1 MTVARRF
8 TFTTS
13 LTLLLLTALSVAA
26 CGGSGGATAAPAPP
40 KTTSGRATTVGVAS
54 TRLGRIL
61 VDSHGRTLYLFK
73 LDSGGLSAC
82 TGACATAWPPLLA
95 HGKPSVGGGANP
107 SLIASIQRP
116 NGARQLTYNGHPLY
130 AFVDDQKPGDIK
142 GQDVTAFGARWYV
155 LSPAGD
161 QIAGPATSS
170 GAAPTSSGGGGY

>member
-13 LTLLLLTALSVAA
+13 LTALLLTALSVAA
-26 CGGSGGATAAPAPP
+26 CGGSGGATAAPPI
-40 KTTSGRATTVGVAS
+40 TTSRRATTVGVAS

-95 HGKPSVGGGANP
+95 HGKPSVGSGASA
-107 SLIASIQRP
+107 SLVASIQRA
-116 NGARQLTYNGHPLY
+116 NGTRQLTYNGHPLY
-130 AFVDDQKPGDIK
+130 TFVDDQKRGDLK
-142 GQDVTAFGARWYV
+142 GQGVSAFGARWYV

-161 QIAGPATSS
+161 QIAGRAPSS
-170 GAAPTSSGGGGY
+170 GAAATSSGGGGY